1 LFVYATE
8 TDGYFLSEY
17 TKALKQVGESDW
29 MTFEKFNGY
38 YRLAASNYM
47 KDTTPEKTFWNAEHH
62 NFWFDINKSQGLGGN
77 GGNASFKEYLD
88 AKMKAYKEY
97 VK

>member
-1 LFVYATE
+1 
-8 TDGYFLSEY
+8 
-17 TKALKQVGESDW
+17 
-29 MTFEKFNGY
+29 
-38 YRLAASNYM
+38 M

-77 GGNASFKEYLD
+77 GENASFKEYLD